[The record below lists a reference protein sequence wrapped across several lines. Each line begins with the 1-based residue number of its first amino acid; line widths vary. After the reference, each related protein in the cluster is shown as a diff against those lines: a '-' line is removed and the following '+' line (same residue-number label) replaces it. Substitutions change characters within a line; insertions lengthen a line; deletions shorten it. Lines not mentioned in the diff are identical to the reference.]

1 MSRLVLL
8 VTVAAFMV
16 AVTVVLAGTA
26 FAGPEHNSCFA
37 DYVQGT
43 TAVRDVG
50 PGSFVSEAA
59 QNLPPDKEHIAQA
72 AQELRHTDPVC

>member
-16 AVTVVLAGTA
+16 AVTMVLAGTA
-26 FAGPEHNSCFA
+26 FADSEHNSCFA

-43 TAVRDVG
+43 TSVPDAG
-50 PGSFVSEAA
+50 PGSFVNDLA
-59 QNLPPDKEHIAQA
+59 QALPEKEHVAQS
-72 AQELRHTDPVC
+72 AQELRQDLPFC